1 MVIWRAVWPVLT
13 LAGCGFVAPR
23 LAVHREAENQNCR
36 AAPLVI
42 VGVIESDGLAT
53 RAKTPNMQL
62 RRMSVR
68 VENVLRGELAEPA
81 ITVYYFSFYGYSG
94 PRPLG
99 VWDERSLRRV
109 FWLERDSGVF
119 RTSCDGVDSC
129 TLAINSGTHRGYRL
143 AGGKT
148 VEQAI
153 VDLRLTRGEGEVD
166 DKWFAGS
173 IENSAPP
180 DEAVRDYYIGKLKAL
195 AQTEHGPVRAAAGKV
210 LAHYASPCGN

>member
-1 MVIWRAVWPVLT
+1 MVIWRAVWLMLT
-13 LAGCGFVAPR
+13 LAGCSVVAPR
-23 LAVHREAENQNCR
+23 LAVHTEAESRNCR

-42 VGVIESDGLAT
+42 VGVIESNGFAT
-53 RAKTPNMQL
+53 RAKTPNLQL
-62 RRMSVR
+62 RRMRIR
-68 VENVLRGELAEPA
+68 VENALRGELAEPA

-153 VDLRLTRGEGEVD
+153 VDLSLTRGESEVD

-173 IENSAPP
+173 IRGAPP
-180 DEAVRDYYIGKLKAL
+180 DESVRDYYIEK
-195 AQTEHGPVRAAAGKV
+195 
-210 LAHYASPCGN
+210 